1 MDRQEWLVEQLNKYI
16 YHYYVLDKP
25 LVPDATFDKLY
36 YELVDLEKQTGIIL
50 PDSPTQR
57 VGGNIQKGFKKV
69 THINRLYSL
78 DKCNSLEE
86 LDKWCDGIQ
95 KYGKTDLTLE
105 YKFDG
110 LTIVVTYKNGY
121 LEKAATRG
129 NGFIGEDVTN
139 QVKTIKSVPLKIK
152 YKGNLTVQGEGMITL
167 SNLEK
172 YNRTAVEK
180 LKNARNAAAGAI
192 RNLDARVT
200 ASRNLDVFFYGI
212 INSDEH
218 FETQEQIHNFLNE
231 NGFLTGDFFYVS
243 NKKEE
248 LFNYINQMDKK
259 KAKLNILIDG
269 MVIKVNNIALR
280 DEIGYTIKF
289 PKWAVAYKF
298 EAQEVQSVLKDVIWQ
313 VGRTGKITPIA
324 VIEPVELA
332 GATVNRATLNNYE
345 EILKKE
351 VSINST
357 VFVRRSNEVIPEI
370 LGLAEENESSKP
382 IQKIEKCPCCGT
394 ELITVGPNLFCPNSE
409 HCADQI
415 IGKIAYFA
423 TRDCMNIEGL
433 NEKTIGVLFK
443 ERNVSSVA
451 DLYSLTQKKLQGLEG
466 FKDKKIDN
474 LLNAIERSKK
484 VSLAHFINALSING
498 VGKKASFDLAKQFKN
513 FNELKNADYEQLLAV
528 KDIGEV
534 TSKNIKDFFND
545 CKNLSLIDKLFENGV
560 TVENEAGT
568 KNSKVSGLKIVLTG
582 TLSGFG
588 RSELTEKLTKLGAD
602 VSSSV
607 SSNTDLVIAGENAGS
622 KLTKAQSLNVKV
634 INEEQ
639 LKEMLP
645 ELF

>member
-36 YELVDLEKQTGIIL
+36 YELVEIEKKTGVIL

-57 VGGNIQKGFKKV
+57 VGANIQEGFKKV
-69 THINRLYSL
+69 THISRLYSL
-78 DKCNSLEE
+78 DKCNTLEE
-86 LDKWCDGIQ
+86 LDKWWDGIA
-95 KYGKTDLTLE
+95 KYGKTKFTLE

-121 LEKAATRG
+121 LDKAATRG
-129 NGFIGEDVTN
+129 NGFVGEDVTN

-172 YNRTAVEK
+172 YNKTATEK

-192 RNLDARVT
+192 RNLDTRVT
-200 ASRNLDVFFYGI
+200 ASRNLDVFFYSI
-212 INSDEH
+212 VNSDEH
-218 FETQEQIHNFLNE
+218 FETQEQIHEFLKD
-231 NGFLTGDFFYVS
+231 NGFLTGDFFYVLDD
-243 NKKEE
+243 KKQMFE
-248 LFNYINQMDKK
+248 YINQTDKK

-269 MVIKVNNIALR
+269 MVVKVNDVSLR
-280 DEIGYTIKF
+280 DNIGYTIKF

-298 EAQEVQSVLKDVIWQ
+298 EAQEVQSVLKDVVWQ

-324 VIEPVELA
+324 IIEPVELA

-345 EILKKE
+345 EILKKK

-370 LGLAEENESSKP
+370 LGLAEENEESKP
-382 IQKIEKCPCCGT
+382 IEKINKCPCCGT
-394 ELITVGPNLFCPNSE
+394 QLITVGPNLFCPNNE

-415 IGKIAYFA
+415 VGKIAYFA

-443 ERNVSSVA
+443 HCNVSSVA
-451 DLYSLTQKKLQGLEG
+451 DLYSLQKNDLNDLDG
-466 FKDKKIDN
+466 FKDKKIEN
-474 LLNAIERSKK
+474 LLTAIEKSKK

-498 VGKKASFDLAKQFKN
+498 VGKKASFDLAKQFKTFNN
-513 FNELKNADYEQLLAV
+513 FMLATYEDLLAV
-528 KDIGEV
+528 KDIGEI
-534 TSKNIKDFFND
+534 TSNNIVEFFKDE
-545 CKNLSLIDKLFENGV
+545 KNLALINRLLEQGV
-560 TVENEAGT
+560 TIEEEIGT

-582 TLSGFG
+582 TLSNFG
-588 RSELTEKLTKLGAD
+588 RSELTEKLIKLGAD
-602 VSSSV
+602 VVSSV

-639 LKEMLP
+639 LKDMVP